1 MALNIDVGKI
11 KFTWKGTYDAATT
24 YEKDD
29 VVYHDGDSWVCVI
42 GPDAY
47 GNAQTVTGTTPS
59 SSATAEWNKMAQGAD
74 LGSLTG
80 LAAGS
85 VVYYDGSDFINL
97 GVGSQGQALL
107 VGAGNTLEWGDPKP
121 AGSILE
127 VVTGICNG
135 QTQTVQSGTYTLP
148 NVTGN
153 QSFTTSYSTV
163 TGSEF
168 TYTPPAA
175 ATRVIYEFQYL
186 FEARSQGG
194 ISHHKFFID
203 NVEVTNARTNLAHEY
218 STSSHGQ
225 LLQTYKWIIDCN
237 ASADSAAQGAFT
249 SWTSPKTMKWQAR
262 DYSSSYRI
270 RAHINTWWDGTS
282 ASGSNTFRVPI
293 LTITAIK

>member
-1 MALNIDVGKI
+1 M
-11 KFTWKGTYDAATT
+11 F
-24 YEKDD
+24 
-29 VVYHDGDSWVCVI
+29 
-42 GPDAY
+42 
-47 GNAQTVTGTTPS
+47 
-59 SSATAEWNKMAQGAD
+59 
-74 LGSLTG
+74 
-80 LAAGS
+80 
-85 VVYYDGSDFINL
+85 YYDGSDFVNL
-97 GVGSQGQALL
+97 GVGSEGDSLV
-107 VGAGNTLEWGDPKP
+107 VGANNTVEWNSP
-121 AGSILE
+121 AGSVMEIL
-127 VVTGICNG
+127 TGICNG
-135 QTQTVQSGTYTLP
+135 QTQTVRSGTYTLP

-153 QSFTTSYSTV
+153 QSFSNSYSTV

-168 TYTPPAA
+168 TYTPPAG

-186 FEARSQGG
+186 FEARSNGG

-293 LTITAIK
+293 LTITAIR

>member
-11 KFTWKGTYDAATT
+11 KFTWQGVYDASTT

-29 VVYHDGDSWVCVI
+29 VVYHGGSTWVCVV
-42 GPDAY
+42 GLDVY
-47 GNAQTVTGTTPS
+47 GNPGSVTGITPVDPHPF
-59 SSATAEWNKMAQGAD
+59 WDKMAQGSD
-74 LGSLTG
+74 LGAITG

-85 VVYYDGSDFINL
+85 VIYYDGTDYINL
-97 GVGSQGQALL
+97 GIGTQGQALL
-107 VGAGNTLEWGDPKP
+107 VGANNTLEWGDPKP
-121 AGSILE
+121 TGSILE
-127 VVTGICNG
+127 IVTGICNG
-135 QTQTVQSGTYTLP
+135 QTQTVQSGTYALP

-153 QSFTTSYSTV
+153 QSFSTSYSTV

-186 FEARSQGG
+186 FEARNQGG

-262 DYSSSYRI
+262 DYSTTYRI
-270 RAHINTWWDGTS
+270 RAHVNTWWDGAG
-282 ASGSNTFRVPI
+282 ASGSNTFRVPV